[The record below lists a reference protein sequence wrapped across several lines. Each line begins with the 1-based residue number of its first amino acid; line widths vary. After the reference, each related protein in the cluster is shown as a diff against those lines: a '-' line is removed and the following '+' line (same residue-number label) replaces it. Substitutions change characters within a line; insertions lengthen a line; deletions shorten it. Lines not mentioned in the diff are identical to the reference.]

1 MNKSKSCGV
10 FHSIQSLINTKELL
24 SIWGQ
29 SPQPEFGTEEIVGC
43 QGIIFISLQDVYIS
57 NL

>member
-43 QGIIFISLQDVYIS
+43 
-57 NL
+57 